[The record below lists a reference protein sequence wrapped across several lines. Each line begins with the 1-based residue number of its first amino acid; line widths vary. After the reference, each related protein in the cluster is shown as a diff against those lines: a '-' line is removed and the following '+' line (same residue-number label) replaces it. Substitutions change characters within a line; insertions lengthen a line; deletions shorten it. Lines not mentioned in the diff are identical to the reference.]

1 MHKFIFPGSNSGTF
15 VFEFFYDWSCKI
27 TMPIGLSNDTE
38 KSAYQEYYIDL
49 GFDEEKVNKFN
60 LVSGSEIEGRRF
72 CGIPSVIPRQRF
84 FYKAFWT
91 EYECGWSMK

>member
-1 MHKFIFPGSNSGTF
+1 
-15 VFEFFYDWSCKI
+15 
-27 TMPIGLSNDTE
+27 MPIGFSDDIE
-38 KSAYQEYYIDL
+38 KSAYQNYYINL

-72 CGIPSVIPRQRF
+72 CGIPSVIPRLRF

-91 EYECGWSMK
+91 EYERGWSMK